1 MESLLYKPQQDMKRL
16 EKFNGMNY
24 KCWSMKIM
32 YQLTA
37 TKVLYVLNTPYPQDG
52 TSEGQ
57 LSEAQ
62 QKWVEDDFVCHSMI
76 LNAISNALFNV
87 FHKCY
92 PAYELW
98 ATIELRLGHIGSNA
112 MHCMISHNYI
122 PKFSHVYTTKLEK
135 DLPNELESSIQIK
148 DVGSNSLSKPMI
160 NPSSSTIVKTF
171 TSETTELRRSKRC
184 KIEKDLGPGIDAN
197 WASDR
202 RSSKSTSG
210 WLFTIGGAIVSWSSK
225 KQSCVALPSMESK
238 FIAMSLASRDFYGL
252 RDL

>member
-1 MESLLYKPQQDMKRL
+1 MESLLCKPQQDMKRL

-98 ATIELRLGHIGSNA
+98 ATIELS
-112 MHCMISHNYI
+112 Y
-122 PKFSHVYTTKLEK
+122 
-135 DLPNELESSIQIK
+135 
-148 DVGSNSLSKPMI
+148 
-160 NPSSSTIVKTF
+160 
-171 TSETTELRRSKRC
+171 
-184 KIEKDLGPGIDAN
+184 AN

-225 KQSCVALPSMESK
+225 KQSCVALPSMESE
-238 FIAMSLASRDFYGL
+238 FIAMSLASRDILWIKRFMSKHIAMRYNHVRSLVKKGKVSIEYLLTDQMVADPLTKPLSGEKIKKVMGNMGL
-252 RDL
+252 SPV